1 MLRVFLPCLASR
13 LRSIT
18 QTVNKTRA
26 KISHAQLAAF
36 AVAYGKL
43 TEKGTVGKPALLYSA
58 ASGLSPQA

>member
-26 KISHAQLAAF
+26 KISHAQLVAF

-43 TEKGTVGKPALLYSA
+43 TEKGTVGKPALL
-58 ASGLSPQA
+58 